1 MVFNERVQM
10 NDRSAYIEKVVKK
23 FTDEITDCVFLM
35 IQNDSTLK
43 QEYDD
48 LTRNDIEKHALNC
61 QLGKCIRETFQLSN
75 TGRCGQPKSTLI
87 SSYERHK
94 V

>member
-1 MVFNERVQM
+1 MSSRN
-10 NDRSAYIEKVVKK
+10 AYIDKVVKK

-35 IQNDSTLK
+35 IQNDGTLK
-43 QEYDD
+43 QEYEG
-48 LTRNDIEKHALNC
+48 LTRKDVEKHALNC
-61 QLGKCIRETFQLSN
+61 QLGKRIREAFQLSN
-75 TGRCGQPKSTLI
+75 AGRCGQPKSTLI